1 MLNQRKQQME
11 SSYYFFTQAC
21 FFAGLFG
28 MYYYMD
34 HDVDSPGKEQNA
46 AMMNEEHAT
55 LSFMGQSFFT
65 MQD

>member
-34 HDVDSPGKEQNA
+34 HDVDSPGKE
-46 AMMNEEHAT
+46 
-55 LSFMGQSFFT
+55 
-65 MQD
+65 